1 MLRNSCINFLFF
13 IPKKIGI
20 FLINV
25 YQKLISPAFGG
36 RATCRFIPTCS
47 EYTKQ
52 AIEKYGLFR
61 GVAMGIRRI
70 SRCRP
75 GGGFG
80 FDPVP

>member
-1 MLRNSCINFLFF
+1 MF
-13 IPKKIGI
+13 KKLAL
-20 FLINV
+20 FLIKA
-25 YQKLISPAFGG
+25 YQVAVSPLTGG
-36 RATCRFIPTCS
+36 RAVCRFTPTCS

-52 AIEKYGLFR
+52 AIEKHGVVRGIGL
-61 GVAMGIRRI
+61 GMRRI

>member
-1 MLRNSCINFLFF
+1 M
-13 IPKKIGI
+13 KKILEIPRDCGI
-20 FLINV
+20 FLINF
-25 YQKLISPAFGG
+25 YQKFISPVFGG

-47 EYTKQ
+47 EYTKI
-52 AIEKYGLFR
+52 AIKKYGLLR
-61 GVAMGIRRI
+61 GTLMGIRRI

>member
-1 MLRNSCINFLFF
+1 M
-13 IPKKIGI
+13 KKILEIPRDCGI
-20 FLINV
+20 FLINL
-25 YQKLISPAFGG
+25 YQKFISPVFGG

-47 EYTKQ
+47 EYTKI
-52 AIEKYGLFR
+52 AIKKYGLLR
-61 GVAMGIRRI
+61 GTLMGIRRI

>member
-1 MLRNSCINFLFF
+1 M
-13 IPKKIGI
+13 KKFAI
-20 FLINV
+20 FLIKI
-25 YQKLISPAFGG
+25 YQILISPLTGG

-52 AIEKYGLFR
+52 AITKHGTLR
-61 GVAMGIRRI
+61 GIWLGIKRI

-80 FDPVP
+80 YDPVP

>member
-1 MLRNSCINFLFF
+1 M
-13 IPKKIGI
+13 KKILEIPQNCGI
-20 FLINV
+20 FLINL
-25 YQKLISPAFGG
+25 YQKFISPVFGG

-47 EYTKQ
+47 EYTKI
-52 AIEKYGLFR
+52 AIKKYGLLR
-61 GVAMGIRRI
+61 GTLMGIRRI